1 MSFGEKILEYREEIL
16 KDLANLIAIDSV
28 SVEGKEKPQQALNY
42 MLRRAEEM
50 GLSTAN
56 IDNIAGHIEYGEG
69 EKLCGVLTHLDVVPA
84 GDRWTYEP
92 FTLTRANGRLYG
104 RGVAD
109 DKGSAVITLYC
120 LKVLKDNG
128 IVSDKR
134 IRAIFGTNEEVGMTD
149 MQHYFSKEPLPDIGF
164 TPDSDYGICCCEKG
178 ILQFSLTGSNEN
190 CIIKS
195 AYGGNAVN
203 AVPDRA
209 VFKLNDYSKNIFFG
223 KASHAMEPHKG
234 KNAIIIGLKK
244 FSDQFARKEFGDL
257 FCFILRYISDQTD
270 GRSLGIKQADS
281 RSGEL
286 TLNIGVIR
294 ADEYSATVKID
305 IRYPVSADYEKII
318 QTIKAKAEEYHLTFT
333 LDNHSEPLNIS
344 QDSDIVRILSKSYRT
359 VTATD
364 PVIYSTGGGTYA
376 RTLQNKGVAFG
387 PVFSDDYSNMHR
399 PDESL
404 NEEKYF
410 LHAQICLE
418 AMYEMFTA

>member
-1 MSFGEKILEYREEIL
+1 M
-16 KDLANLIAIDSV
+16 
-28 SVEGKEKPQQALNY
+28 
-42 MLRRAEEM
+42 
-50 GLSTAN
+50 
-56 IDNIAGHIEYGEG
+56 
-69 EKLCGVLTHLDVVPA
+69 
-84 GDRWTYEP
+84 
-92 FTLTRANGRLYG
+92 
-104 RGVAD
+104 
-109 DKGSAVITLYC
+109 
-120 LKVLKDNG
+120 
-128 IVSDKR
+128 
-134 IRAIFGTNEEVGMTD
+134 
-149 MQHYFSKEPLPDIGF
+149 
-164 TPDSDYGICCCEKG
+164 
-178 ILQFSLTGSNEN
+178 
-190 CIIKS
+190 
-195 AYGGNAVN
+195 
-203 AVPDRA
+203 
-209 VFKLNDYSKNIFFG
+209 
-223 KASHAMEPHKG
+223 
-234 KNAIIIGLKK
+234 
-244 FSDQFARKEFGDL
+244 